1 MMSDRSLA
9 LDQRTRWYNLL
20 AYRFLKY
27 LLWGLFKVWN
37 RITVEGVGNIPD
49 GACVWAPNHRS
60 YIDTPLQACIPR
72 RLRFMGKESMW
83 KNRFF
88 GWLFTTIGCFPV
100 SRGRADRA
108 ALMTALSVLESGN
121 DPVVAFP
128 EGERK
133 DGPRIFPLFDGAA
146 YLAAKT
152 QVPIVPVGIGGTA
165 AAMPRGA
172 KFMYPKRIHIIIGEP
187 MQPPSLNEK
196 GRLSRNEVSKTTEK
210 LREEIQTLFDRAQLV
225 CGVPNEYDLISD
237 PTESALPE

>member
-1 MMSDRSLA
+1 MEPELPAADSNSH
-9 LDQRTRWYNLL
+9 WYNRATYHVL
-20 AYRFLKY
+20 RY
-27 LLWGLFKVWN
+27 LVWGLFKFWN
-37 RITVEGVGNIPD
+37 RISVEGRSNIPD

-60 YIDTPLQACIPR
+60 YIDTPLQSCIPR
-72 RLRFMGKESMW
+72 RLRFMGKESVW
-83 KNRFF
+83 NNRFF

-100 SRGRADRA
+100 SRGSADRA
-108 ALMTALSVLESGN
+108 ALLTALAVLQNGE

-172 KFMYPKRIHIIIGEP
+172 KFLYPKRIHVIIGEP
-187 MQPPSLNEK
+187 IPPPPLSAT
-196 GRLSRNEVSKTTEK
+196 GRLSRQEVRTTSER
-210 LREEIQTLFDRAQLV
+210 LREEIQELFDRAQII
-225 CGVPNEYDLISD
+225 CGTPNVYEPGSE
-237 PTESALPE
+237 PQTNP

>member
-1 MMSDRSLA
+1 MPDRSLV

-20 AYRFLKY
+20 TYRLLKY
-27 LLWGLFKVWN
+27 LLWGLFKIWN
-37 RITVEGVGNIPD
+37 RITVEGVENIPD

-72 RLRFMGKESMW
+72 RLRFMGKESVW
-83 KNRFF
+83 NNRFF
-88 GWLFTTIGCFPV
+88 AWLFTTIGCFPV
-100 SRGRADRA
+100 SRGNADRA
-108 ALMTALSVLESGN
+108 ALMTALSVLQSGD

-172 KFMYPKRIHIIIGEP
+172 KFMYPKRIHVIIGEP
-187 MQPPSLNEK
+187 LPPPPLSEK
-196 GRLSRNEVSKTTEK
+196 GRLSRKDVRETTET
-210 LREEIQTLFDRAQLV
+210 LREEIQSLFDRAQSV
-225 CGVPNEYDLISD
+225 CGVPNEYDPTTD
-237 PTESALPE
+237 PTNSELPD

>member
-1 MMSDRSLA
+1 MSDRSLA

-37 RITVEGVGNIPD
+37 RITVEGVENIPD

-100 SRGRADRA
+100 SRGSADRA
-108 ALMTALSVLESGN
+108 ALMTALSVLEGGN

-133 DGPRIFPLFDGAA
+133 DGPRISPLFDGAA

-172 KFMYPKRIHIIIGEP
+172 KFMYPKRIHVVIGEP
-187 MQPPSLNEK
+187 MQPPPLNEK
-196 GRLSRNEVSKTTEK
+196 GRLSRNDVRETTEK
-210 LREEIQTLFDRAQLV
+210 LREEIQALFDRAQLV
-225 CGVPNEYDLISD
+225 CGVPNEYDLTSD
-237 PTESALPE
+237 PTESELPE

>member
-1 MMSDRSLA
+1 MSDSSLV
-9 LDQRTRWYNLL
+9 LEQRTRWYNLL
-20 AYRFLKY
+20 AYRLLKY
-27 LLWGLFKVWN
+27 LLWGVFKIWN
-37 RITVEGVGNIPD
+37 RITVEGAENIPD
-49 GACVWAPNHRS
+49 GACVWAPDHRS

-72 RLRFMGKESMW
+72 RLRFMGKESVW

-100 SRGRADRA
+100 IRGSADRA
-108 ALMTALSVLESGN
+108 ALMTALRVLESGN

-172 KFMYPKRIHIIIGEP
+172 KFMYPKRIHVIIGEP
-187 MQPPSLNEK
+187 LEPPPLNEK
-196 GRLSRNEVSKTTEK
+196 GRLSRNDVRETTEK
-210 LREEIQTLFDRAQLV
+210 LREEIQSLFDRAQSV
-225 CGVPNEYDLISD
+225 CGVPNVYDPSSESTNSELSD
-237 PTESALPE
+237 